1 MAEVDLKEKFPNMT
15 PIKSAPSL
23 STINGI
29 GFRLYGS
36 RDADA
41 YTGTHVATWCFTIL
55 YLPVLMLRAYRVA
68 QGANGK
74 WYFIGREPLSRLARN
89 WNKLLLTAVLATTAA
104 VSYHVYTSTPAYQA
118 KRQMA
123 LAAKHASA
131 GELADAAR
139 IYQKLA
145 VAGADQASEAMAAL
159 AAMVDGP
166 CA

>member
-1 MAEVDLKEKFPNMT
+1 MYACERAAPGGQGLSHGLLFSRAHINTARGVAPMAEVDLKEKFPNMT

-89 WNKLLLTAVLATTAA
+89 WNKLLLTAVLATTAG
-104 VSYHVYTSTPAYQA
+104 VSYHLYTSTPAYQA

-123 LAAKHASA
+123 SAAKHTSA
-131 GELADAAR
+131 
-139 IYQKLA
+139 
-145 VAGADQASEAMAAL
+145 
-159 AAMVDGP
+159 
-166 CA
+166 